1 MNKEESDRDKEERYL
16 YYKSLEILQNEHRR
30 IFVYIVNLFI
40 ALSSGAL
47 ALMINLLASDN
58 FEKSVIYPYCEALIF
73 LATSLIF
80 LATSLISGVI
90 FVCCYLH
97 NIKLAIVEANWT
109 VAKEKSQHHVEIVS
123 EKRSK
128 SSKVLRCLVRFQI
141 LSFTL
146 GGLSLLV
153 AVVLQRLIPIF

>member
-1 MNKEESDRDKEERYL
+1 MNKEERDL
-16 YYKSLEILQNEHRR
+16 YYKSLETLQNEHRR
-30 IFVYIVNLFI
+30 ISVYIVNLFI

-58 FEKSVIYPYCEALIF
+58 FEKPVIYPYWA
-73 LATSLIF
+73 ALIF

-90 FVCCYLH
+90 SVCCYVR

-109 VAKEKSQHHVEIVS
+109 VAKEKSRSHVEIVS

-128 SSKVLRCLVRFQI
+128 SSKVLRCLVNFQI

-153 AVVLQRLIPIF
+153 AVVLQRLIPIC